1 MELKLHYAIDPLVR
15 RTRYQVDAYFF
26 VPHTLGI
33 DAESYGREA
42 FFSDVQA
49 YIRFKTPTRPLTM
62 LARDDVPGSQLA
74 KVKEALAGGER
85 ELLSRELRML
95 ACLFRASIRE
105 VTRALERRLVELDQH
120 EPSPEHVGAI
130 TRGVVELSAEA
141 SRIVGTFRD
150 LGPRFE
156 HAERPWLRELFEYT
170 DEALSVAVESLLT
183 GLLKVLDRSG
193 LQERLAEARA
203 ALVAQVV
210 GEQDH
215 RRRRGYLTVLGA
227 SRGDGAFIHRQGM
240 LKKFVSSVLFLELAK
255 EREAQ
260 HVAQLIAA
268 TAAGAAM
275 LVSTV
280 LAIWSQQVYG
290 INTFPFVV
298 ALVLGYM
305 LKDRMKDWMRSYFS
319 AKIGRW
325 LYDRSAKIMD
335 PLTGVMVGRCRE
347 SFNFVPAGQVPSLVW
362 RRRHVRAEGA
372 VETEHKRESVMRY
385 VKHIT
390 LAGRRID
397 RQVVRASDITDI
409 VRFDVSRFLVR
420 MDDRKQRIPIYDPE
434 TDSVRTAKLNK
445 RYHVNVVL
453 VLRAADRNVLQ
464 MERYRF
470 VLDKSGLKEL
480 QQDDEEGTVI
490 IHAPDRSLLHI
501 LAAQRA

>member
-1 MELKLHYAIDPLVR
+1 MSDASTGLGLNRLSNTNITERIVLTFLVTLVVLLAAILLFFERVENQALEAYTPEIEDRIGRFRRRVLDPL
-15 RTRYQVDAYFF
+15 YQDNRDAF
-26 VPHTLGI
+26 
-33 DAESYGREA
+33 D
-42 FFSDVQA
+42 
-49 YIRFKTPTRPLTM
+49 K
-62 LARDDVPGSQLA
+62 
-74 KVKEALAGGER
+74 GEI
-85 ELLSRELRML
+85 
-95 ACLFRASIRE
+95 A
-105 VTRALERRLVELDQH
+105 
-120 EPSPEHVGAI
+120 P
-130 TRGVVELSAEA
+130 
-141 SRIVGTFRD
+141 
-150 LGPRFE
+150 
-156 HAERPWLRELFEYT
+156 
-170 DEALSVAVESLLT
+170 
-183 GLLKVLDRSG
+183 KVL
-193 LQERLAEARA
+193 
-203 ALVAQVV
+203 
-210 GEQDH
+210 
-215 RRRRGYLTVLGA
+215 
-227 SRGDGAFIHRQGM
+227 
-240 LKKFVSSVLFLELAK
+240 
-255 EREAQ
+255 AQ

-268 TAAGAAM
+268 IAAGSAM
-275 LVSTV
+275 LLSTV
-280 LAIWSQQVYG
+280 LAIWSQELYG